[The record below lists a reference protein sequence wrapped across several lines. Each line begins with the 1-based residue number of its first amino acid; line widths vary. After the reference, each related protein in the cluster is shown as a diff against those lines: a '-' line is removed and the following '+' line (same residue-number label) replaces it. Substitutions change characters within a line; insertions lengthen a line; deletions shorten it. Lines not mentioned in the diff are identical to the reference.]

1 MMIRYFS
8 IPILCVLSLA
18 SACAGVNENSTLRSF
33 QKNLQSLC
41 DKSFE
46 GVVTS
51 TDPEDED
58 WRQETLTLGPVVCPN
73 TNTTR
78 LPLAVGSDQS
88 RVWTLTLQDSGNQL
102 DFRHAHFLK
111 DGSPDPVTN
120 YGGVATSDNSTS
132 TRAVFPVDTYS
143 KSIFSENNLIAS
155 MTNTWSI
162 EIKPNQKMTYQLVRE
177 GRNFVAE
184 FDLENPK

>member
-1 MMIRYFS
+1 MNRNFS
-8 IPILCVLSLA
+8 ILTLCVLSLA
-18 SACAGVNENSTLRSF
+18 SGCAGGNENSTLHAF

-51 TDPEDED
+51 TDPQDEE
-58 WRQETLTLGPVVCPN
+58 WRQEILTLGPVNCPDI
-73 TNTTR
+73 NTTR
-78 LPLAVGSDQS
+78 LPLAVGSDRS

-102 DFRHAHFLK
+102 DFRHAHSLK

-120 YGGVATSDNSTS
+120 YGGVATSDMSTS

-143 KSIFSENNLIAS
+143 KTIFSENNLEAS
-155 MTNTWSI
+155 MTNIWSI
-162 EIKPNQKMTYQLVRE
+162 ELKPDQKMTYQLMRE